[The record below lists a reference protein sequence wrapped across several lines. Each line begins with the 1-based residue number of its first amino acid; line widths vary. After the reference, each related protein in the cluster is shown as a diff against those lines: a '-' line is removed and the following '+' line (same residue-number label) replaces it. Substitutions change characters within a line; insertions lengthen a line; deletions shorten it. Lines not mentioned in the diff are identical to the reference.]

1 MDKMIIELTDKDWW
15 EEFVF
20 WRNIGEKKIAF
31 DYLRVRQKDLEYF
44 AMLVAMIG
52 KRKYGKSLTT
62 GDVICLDDF
71 KIEWTQSAEDM
82 YVSCSKAANQNLYGN
97 RELIY

>member
-1 MDKMIIELTDKDWW
+1 MMIKLTDNDWW

-20 WRNIGEKKIAF
+20 WRNIGEKNLAF
-31 DYLRVRQKDLEYF
+31 DYLRVRQKNLKYF
-44 AMLVAMIG
+44 ALLVAMIG
-52 KRKYGKSLTT
+52 KRKYGKSLTA
-62 GDVICLDDF
+62 GDMICLDDF

-82 YVSCSKAANQNLYGN
+82 YVSYSKAANQELYGN